1 MNSTLSSLVAA
12 CLLLAGCNTTQ
23 APSDNA
29 TLSANQ
35 TDSKTATDTPQMESV
50 STYYQHLVSTTPMPL
65 AELSLFLNEM
75 PKGGDLH
82 HHYSGSLYV
91 ETYLD
96 WLDKQHYCVY
106 RIDDSKTKAKKFK
119 VETRADKLALFEKE
133 RELNSKKPDTE
144 KTESTCLNYD
154 EIQANNTFYRELL
167 SVWSNKDFY
176 NHAQLQQPPDKQFF
190 DTFGYFGDV
199 SDYSFETGLKIIKAR
214 AKQENIQYI
223 ETMLKSSP
231 SVACPANLA
240 SQFSALSESS
250 SDAQIEQA
258 FDQLYTYL
266 KNNAPNAQAINE
278 FVRSVETAANTID
291 DAQFT
296 MRFQA
301 YVSRNSKPEKIFS
314 GLYSSFAANKASTK
328 IVGINFV
335 GPENGYIAMRDYRL
349 HMKMFQFLKKQFP
362 DSKLSLHAG
371 ELVIGM
377 VPPEGLTY
385 HINDAIHLA
394 GANRIGHGV
403 DIANESDAA
412 DLLKLMREKD
422 IAIEINL
429 TSNEFIL
436 GVANNAHPLQLYRS
450 QKVPFVISTDDSGV
464 SRSNLS
470 HEYFLFA
477 SRYKP
482 SYPELKQ
489 TVFNSI
495 RYSFLSANEK
505 NTELANLNKR
515 FDEFERSVEKNIQ
528 HK

>member
-1 MNSTLSSLVAA
+1 MNSTRSSLAAA
-12 CLLLAGCNTTQ
+12 CLLLAGCSTTQ
-23 APSDNA
+23 TPRDNTKVSA
-29 TLSANQ
+29 TQA
-35 TDSKTATDTPQMESV
+35 DGKTVTDTTQMEST
-50 STYYQHLVSTTPMPL
+50 STYYQHLISTTPMPL

-119 VETRADKLALFEKE
+119 VETQADKLALFEKA
-133 RELNSKKPDTE
+133 RALNSKKPDTE
-144 KTESTCLNYD
+144 KTEGNCLNYN
-154 EIQANNTFYRELL
+154 EIQADNAFYRELL

-176 NHAQLQQPPDKQFF
+176 NHIQLQPPPDKQFF

-199 SDYSFETGLKIIKAR
+199 SDYSFETGLKIIKDR
-214 AKQENIQYI
+214 AKQENVQYV

-231 SVACPANLA
+231 STACPANIA
-240 SQFSALSESS
+240 SQFSALSENNSA
-250 SDAQIEQA
+250 AQIEQT
-258 FDQLYTYL
+258 FEQFYTYL
-266 KNNAPNAQAINE
+266 KNNAQNAQAINE
-278 FVRSVETAANTID
+278 FVQNIETAARTID
-291 DAQFT
+291 DTQFT
-296 MRFQA
+296 MRFQT

-314 GLYSSFAANKASTK
+314 GLYSSFAINKASAK

-403 DIANESDAA
+403 DIANESNAE

-436 GVANNAHPLQLYRS
+436 GVAKDAHPIQLYRNR
-450 QKVPFVISTDDSGV
+450 KVPFVISTDDSGV

-482 SYPELKQ
+482 PYPELKQ
-489 TVFNSI
+489 IVFNSI
-495 RYSFLSANEK
+495 RYSFLPDNEK
-505 NTELANLNKR
+505 NTELKNLNKR
-515 FDEFERSVEKNIQ
+515 FEDFERSVETTIQ